1 MIRPLVLVVEDSED
15 NLALV
20 RRLLRRAPYS
30 VIEARDG
37 RAALQD
43 AHVYRPDLILLDM
56 SLPEIDGWT
65 VVRALRALPEF
76 KSTVVVALTAHAM
89 DGDRERTLEAGCNE
103 FLTKPLDVTTFL
115 PTIARLLEAAHAG

>member
-15 NLALV
+15 NLVLV
-20 RRLLRRAPYS
+20 RKLLRRAPYS

-37 RAALQD
+37 RAALQE
-43 AHVYRPDLILLDM
+43 ARVYQPDLILLDM

-65 VVRALRALPEF
+65 VVRTLRALPEF

-89 DGDRERTLEAGCNE
+89 HGDRERTLEAGCDE

-115 PTIARLLEAAHAG
+115 PTITKLLEAPHGG